1 LGEAAGLPGGAAA
14 AEGDAAGLPG
24 GAAAAEGEVA
34 GLPGGAAAAE
44 GNAADPLDDTVA
56 RAAAV
61 AARGSVLVQAPAG
74 SGKTTLLTQ
83 RYLRL
88 LAEVELPEQI
98 LALTFTRRAA
108 EEMRQR
114 VVQALEAATAGR
126 CPDGM
131 SAATFALARAAHG
144 HCSSVGI
151 DLAGHAARLRIET
164 IDAFNAWIARQ
175 LPVGSG
181 TGAGLALQSDPTA
194 LYAEAARRTLAHDD
208 VDSFGAAVERVL
220 SLADQR
226 WSRVSVLIATMLAK
240 RERWLPLLAGGFA
253 STDGDQADA
262 ALRALREC
270 CNEDLRLLVA
280 RSLHAASAALGA
292 ERLDSLAHLVDGAA
306 RRLGGLAG
314 WHLAAGPRPISCAVE
329 DLERWRGLL
338 SILLTQRGS
347 LRTRVN
353 KHHGFPPGCPD
364 KQAMQALLT
373 ELARDA
379 TIGARLAAVARLPD
393 PAYLDS
399 DWTHVS
405 AVARCLLLAV
415 AHLEQIFREQGMA
428 DFPAVALAA
437 RRALGSPLE
446 PTDLALRLDYRL
458 RHILIDEFQDT
469 SGSQLALLRMLT
481 AGWQRGDGRT
491 VFCVGDPMQSI
502 YRFRQAEVRAF
513 LELADDGI
521 GDLRF
526 EVQRLTSNFRSAEAI
541 VDWVNASFARLL
553 PRADDRERGAIA
565 YRPSRA
571 LRGSA
576 TGADAGVS
584 MAGYATRRGEA
595 LANAEVI
602 AAARRTHPEWRIA
615 VLVRAKAHAID
626 LAAALGERRIDFS
639 AIDIEPLGNRPIV
652 RDLVML
658 ARALY
663 HPADRIAW
671 LAVLRA
677 PWAGVELGDLWVLAR
692 AAPLLCEALA
702 EPAVL
707 ARLTPAGRSRCE
719 RVREIFDAARDAQAG
734 QDPVRWIESVWLAL
748 GGPACA
754 TDPNDLAHAAAA
766 FERLREL
773 ERRGLPDPA
782 DFDAAFD
789 ALFARDTV
797 ASAVEIMTIHK
808 AKGLEFDLVILP
820 ALERTITQGGDEF
833 LLSLELARPER
844 EAFIMAARPA
854 VGARAA
860 RLFEFLRAQ
869 ARDAAGLEAQ
879 RLLYV
884 ACTRAKWQLRLTA
897 TVGQCPAGREFQP
910 RAASLLGVLWPVV
923 GAQWSMPRASEPAAP
938 PQPPEPAVPPPPLLR
953 GAPLRRVPTD
963 WAPAPLVAPPL
974 RAEPPLAVDRRTPAV
989 IFDWAGETARQVGSL
1004 VHAELQQLR
1013 LEADAAA
1020 DVRRRVPQFERWLA
1034 LRGVPAERCAEA
1046 ARRVQAA
1053 LVGVLEDPRGRWIL
1067 DAGHREQS
1075 RELALSGSTEQGVI
1089 RVVFDRSFID
1099 ADGVRW
1105 VIDYK
1110 TSEHRGG
1117 GMAQFLDR
1125 EVERYAAQLQRYADL
1140 AQALGPEP
1148 VRLALYFPLI
1158 RAWRE
1163 WLPRPRG
1170 A

>member
-1 LGEAAGLPGGAAA
+1 MRTESGPGPQGDSAVAL
-14 AEGDAAGLPG
+14 GDAAGALG
-24 GAAAAEGEVA
+24 DAAGALGDAA
-34 GLPGGAAAAE
+34 GALGDAA
-44 GNAADPLDDTVA
+44 A

-61 AARGSVLVQAPAG
+61 SARGSVLVQAPAG

-88 LAEVELPEQI
+88 LAEVDGPEQI

-114 VVQALEAATAGR
+114 VSQALMAASAGR

-131 SAATFALARAAHG
+131 NATTFALAQAAHR

-181 TGAGLALQSDPTA
+181 TGAGLALQSDPSP
-194 LYAEAARRTLAHDD
+194 LYAEAARRTLAHDGD
-208 VDSFGAAVERVL
+208 DLHGAAVERVL
-220 SLADQR
+220 RLSDQR
-226 WSRVSVLIATMLAK
+226 WSRVALLIAAMLAS

-253 STDGDQADA
+253 TADGDRTDA

-270 CNEDLRLLVA
+270 CNEDLRLLVE
-280 RSLHAASAALGA
+280 RSLRGACMALGP
-292 ERLDSLAHLVDGAA
+292 ERLDALAQLIAGAA
-306 RRLGGLAG
+306 RRLGVEGTSLTG
-314 WHLAAGPRPISCAVE
+314 WHEAAVHRPLTCAAE
-329 DLERWRGLL
+329 ELERWRGLL
-338 SILLTQRGS
+338 SIVLTQQGS
-347 LRTRVN
+347 VRANIN
-353 KHHGFPPGCPD
+353 KNHGFPPGCPD
-364 KQAMQALLT
+364 KPAMEALLV

-379 TIGARLAAVARLPD
+379 GIGERLAAVALLPD
-393 PAYLDS
+393 PAYLDA
-399 DWTHVS
+399 DWAHVS

-428 DFPAVALAA
+428 DFPAVSLAA
-437 RRALGSPLE
+437 RRALGTPLE
-446 PTDLALRLDYRL
+446 PTDLTLRLDYRL

-469 SGSQLALLRMLT
+469 SATQLALLRVLT

-502 YRFRQAEVRAF
+502 YRFRQADVRAF
-513 LELADDGI
+513 LELAEDGI

-541 VDWVNASFARLL
+541 VNWVNASFARLL
-553 PRADDRERGAIA
+553 PRADDRDRGAIA
-565 YRPSRA
+565 YRPSQA
-571 LRGSA
+571 LRRSA
-576 TGADAGVS
+576 PEAGAGMS
-584 MAGYATRRGEA
+584 MAGYTTRRGEA
-595 LANAEVI
+595 LANAELI
-602 AAARRTHPEWRIA
+602 AAARNAHPEWRIA

-626 LAAALGERRIDFS
+626 LAAALHERRITFS
-639 AIDIEPLGNRPIV
+639 AIDIEPLRDRPIV

-658 ARALY
+658 ARALR
-663 HPADRIAW
+663 HPGDRIAW
-671 LAVLRA
+671 FAVLRA
-677 PWAGVELGDLWVLAR
+677 PWAGVELADLLVLAR
-692 AAPLLCEALA
+692 AAPLLCQALA
-702 EPAVL
+702 DPATL
-707 ARLTPAGRSRCE
+707 ARLTPSGRGRCE
-719 RVREIFDAARDAQAG
+719 RVARLLEAARDAQADS
-734 QDPVRWIESVWLAL
+734 DPVRWIESVWLAL

-754 TDPNDLAHAAAA
+754 ADTNDLAHAAAA

-797 ASAVEIMTIHK
+797 PSAVEIMTIHK

-820 ALERTITQGGDEF
+820 ALERTVTQGSDEF
-833 LLSLELARPER
+833 LLSLEFARAER

-854 VGARAA
+854 VGAQDA

-897 TVGQCPAGREFQP
+897 AVGECPAGREYRP
-910 RAASLLGVLWPVV
+910 RATSLLGVLWPVI
-923 GAQWSMPRASEPAAP
+923 ASQWSMPPASER
-938 PQPPEPAVPPPPLLR
+938 AVEPPPLR
-953 GAPLRRVPTD
+953 GAPLRRVPLG
-963 WAPAPLVAPPL
+963 WAPAPPAPLGL
-974 RAEPPLAVDRRTPAV
+974 RSEAPLAVERRTPAV

-1004 VHAELQQLR
+1004 VHAELQQLSI
-1013 LEADAAA
+1013 EGDAAA
-1020 DVRRRVPQFERWLA
+1020 DVRRRLPQFERWLA
-1034 LRGVPAERCAEA
+1034 MRGVPPERSAEA

-1053 LVGVLEDPRGRWIL
+1053 LLGVLEDPRGCWIL
-1067 DAGHREQS
+1067 DPGHRQQS
-1075 RELALSGSTEQGVI
+1075 RELALSGNTGQGLI

-1117 GMAQFLDR
+1117 GTVQFLDR
-1125 EVERYAAQLQRYADL
+1125 EVERYTAQLQRYAEL
-1140 AQALGPEP
+1140 ARRLGPEP
-1148 VRLALYFPLI
+1148 VRVALYFPLM

-1163 WLPRPRG
+1163 WLPRP
-1170 A
+1170 